1 MCQEWSRMT
10 REEAK
15 NKVLALVDG
24 ERPTSAIGVV
34 QLEAFI
40 AQELAQNAQE
50 GVEYLLKKDR
60 KILRRELRRPD
71 DLRNARE

>member
-1 MCQEWSRMT
+1 MT

-15 NKVLALVDG
+15 HKVLALVDG

-50 GVEYLLKKDR
+50 GVEYILKKMAEE
-60 KILRRELRRPD
+60 KPTTSG
-71 DLRNARE
+71 